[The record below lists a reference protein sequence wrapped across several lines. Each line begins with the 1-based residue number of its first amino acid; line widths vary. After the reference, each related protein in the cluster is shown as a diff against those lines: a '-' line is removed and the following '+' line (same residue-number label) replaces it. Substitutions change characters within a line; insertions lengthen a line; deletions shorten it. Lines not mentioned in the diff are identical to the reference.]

1 MLRREG
7 AKLSVLN
14 GVVDQ
19 NIALLEEV
27 SCEND
32 ILKECLEEKK
42 QELGILKNVTT
53 QDKTLL
59 EEVYY
64 I

>member
-19 NIALLEEV
+19 NKALLEEV